1 MKLYILDYKE
11 SAIGREELWWFKFR
25 MSIGKEAW
33 PNDVLQKEYN
43 GTLCIPRNNEPYI
56 EFKNERDATLF
67 LLRWS

>member
-1 MKLYILDYKE
+1 MKLYILDYKDT
-11 SAIGREELWWFKFR
+11 GLGKDKPWWFKFR

-43 GTLCIPRNNEPYI
+43 GVLCIPRHHAPYI
-56 EFKNERDATLF
+56 EFKNDSDATLF